1 MKRSGIGLGVLLIA
15 TVATFAVVVSTF
27 WVGFLGSD
35 DTLYWAGAG
44 GWLAHGLFLGDN
56 HWALR
61 HTLVIPMAVTRAL
74 LGNGLPALLL
84 PSLLYAVG
92 VLVVAVI
99 WTHRVAGLA
108 AAAAAASL
116 VVTCP
121 QFILLASVA
130 NVDVVEMFFILLAFM
145 LIHRAMVVPTP
156 SVPRLVLAGMCLGLA
171 MLSRETSA
179 FAVVAIGLLFLAGY
193 GMRRLYFFLIGGG
206 FVAVVGLERLYLWW
220 LSGGDMLYR
229 EKIALNHDATINR
242 WLPQGAGVPLI
253 HPLIDPITMLLLN
266 HNFGLLTWIGVP
278 LVIWLMRRGALSTV
292 TKRFATLTMV
302 LAATWAVIAAGW
314 WTELNLMPRYF
325 LLPAVLV
332 SMLAGVALALL
343 WQRGRQRLAALLGGA
358 LVVANVLCMWIDNR
372 NYMYGEHEL
381 IAIAARVTAP
391 IHTDPTTLRRS
402 DLLLQ
407 WQGTAN
413 HVTDTPPG
421 PGDLFYLNPA
431 WPDAP
436 KPGADWVVV
445 EHHGLPPTIGQ
456 IVAHAL
462 LPRRLLSPSL
472 LRELGRGAPDV
483 TLYRLP

>member
-1 MKRSGIGLGVLLIA
+1 MTRSGINLVVLLIA
-15 TVATFAVVVSTF
+15 TVAAFVLIVSAF

-44 GWLAHGLFLGDN
+44 GWLTHGLFVGDN

-61 HTLVIPMAVTRAL
+61 HTLVIPMAITRAL
-74 LGNGLPALLL
+74 LDKGLPALLL

-92 VLVVAVI
+92 VLIVAVV

-108 AAAAAASL
+108 AAAVVAAL

-145 LIHRAMVVPTP
+145 LLHHAMGRAAPSPT
-156 SVPRLVLAGMCLGLA
+156 RLFLAGTCLGLA

-193 GMRRLYFFLIGGG
+193 GMRRIYFFLIGGG
-206 FVAVVGLERLYLWW
+206 FIAVVGLERLYLWW
-220 LSGGDMLYR
+220 LSGDLLYR

-242 WLPQGAGVPLI
+242 WLPQGAGIPLI
-253 HPLIDPITMLLLN
+253 HPLIDPVTMLLLN

-278 LVIWLMRRGALSTV
+278 LVVWLMRRGALSAATR
-292 TKRFATLTMV
+292 RFAILTMV
-302 LAATWAVIAAGW
+302 LAASWALIAAGW

-343 WQRGRQRLAALLGGA
+343 WHRGQRRLAATLGGT
-358 LVVANVLCMWIDNR
+358 LVVANVFCMSIDNR

-381 IAIAARVTAP
+381 VAIAARVP
-391 IHTDPTTLRRS
+391 GVIHTDPTTLRRS

-407 WQGTAN
+407 WQDTAGR
-413 HVTDTPPG
+413 VTDTPARH
-421 PGDLFYLNPA
+421 GDLFYLNPA
-431 WPDAP
+431 WPDTP
-436 KPGADWVVV
+436 QPGTDWTVV
-445 EHHGLPPTIGQ
+445 EQHGLPPTIGQ
-456 IVAHAL
+456 IVARSL
-462 LPRRLLSPSL
+462 LPARMQSPSL
-472 LRELGRGAPDV
+472 LRKLGRGAPDV